1 MLSNISDEP
10 IASPI
15 VQAYDAVVV
24 FNQPSLEKFESK
36 VKPGGVLVWESS
48 TIKKKP
54 TPLRSFF
61 ILKEAFFVLK
71 NVEICIKNGKM
82 PRF

>member
-1 MLSNISDEP
+1 LLSNISDEP

-15 VQAYDAVVV
+15 VQAYDAAVV

-48 TIKKKP
+48 TIKKHP
-54 TPLRSFF
+54 TPLWNFYPERSIF
-61 ILKEAFFVLK
+61 
-71 NVEICIKNGKM
+71 CS
-82 PRF
+82 